1 MIPFLIALLVFAGVG
16 AGLTVWLR
24 GKGTAPQAEAPR
36 RGVEQLAQLRWRD
49 FARLVLQTM
58 HGRGYRPVIGPNDP
72 PDGIPSDG
80 SDILLERDGERALLS
95 CQYGTG
101 ATVAPQVVAAAATKA
116 SLRGASRLIVVTP
129 GRFEGGVTDIASQQQ
144 VELIDGETLWP
155 EVRPYVAHPE
165 DPVSAP
171 PAPAIPPKSLAFVW
185 IGAALAGALAFIVVK
200 GVMPDTSSPPADE
213 AAAPTAIGTATT
225 SATPAAKP
233 AATSASDERPA
244 LPGVPTD
251 TRELDQRRKEAAN
264 AVATLFGVS
273 RALWSS
279 QSTLMVYLSSE
290 NADPFN
296 DICPLLEQYP
306 ELAASRIQLQPPEG
320 SDKPVRFKQ
329 CRIY

>member
-1 MIPFLIALLVFAGVG
+1 MIPFLIALLVFVGVG

-24 GKGTAPQAEAPR
+24 GGKNAAPQSEPVR
-36 RGVEQLAQLRWRD
+36 RGAEQLAQLRWRD
-49 FARLVLQTM
+49 FARLVLQAM
-58 HGRGYRPVIGPNDP
+58 HGRGYNPVIGPEDP

-80 SDILLERDGERALLS
+80 SDILLKRADELALLS

-101 ATVAPQVVAAAATKA
+101 ATVAPQVVASAATKA
-116 SLRGASRLIVVTP
+116 SLHGASRVIVVTP
-129 GRFEGGVTDIASQQQ
+129 GRFEGDIADIVANHQ

-155 EVRPYVAHPE
+155 EVRPYVARPE
-165 DPVSAP
+165 EPVPVTSPSA
-171 PAPAIPPKSLAFVW
+171 AIPAKTQAFVW
-185 IGAALAGALAFIVVK
+185 LGAALAGTLAFVAVD
-200 GVMPDTSSPPADE
+200 GLTQSPDSLPSEAVAPQANTAPPAAQRP
-213 AAAPTAIGTATT
+213 AAAP
-225 SATPAAKP
+225 SA
-233 AATSASDERPA
+233 DERPA
-244 LPGVPTD
+244 QPGVPAD

-329 CRIY
+329 CRAY

>member
-24 GKGTAPQAEAPR
+24 GKGAAPQAEPLR
-36 RGVEQLAQLRWRD
+36 RGAEQLAQLRWRD
-49 FARLVLQTM
+49 FARLVLQAM
-58 HGRGYRPVIGPNDP
+58 HGRGYRPVIGPDDP

-80 SDILLERDGERALLS
+80 SDILLERGGERALLS

-101 ATVAPQVVAAAATKA
+101 STVAPQVVAAAATKA
-116 SLRGASRLIVVTP
+116 SLHGASRVIVVTP
-129 GRFEGGVTDIASQQQ
+129 GRFEGGVSNVVAQHQ

-165 DPVSAP
+165 DPGHVAP
-171 PAPAIPPKSLAFVW
+171 PPAAVPAKSLAFAW
-185 IGAALAGALAFIVVK
+185 LGAALAGAVAFVVLD
-200 GVMPDTSSPPADE
+200 GLMPASADNEVVAVAPQPAP
-213 AAAPTAIGTATT
+213 ATAR
-225 SATPAAKP
+225 AKP
-233 AATSASDERPA
+233 AAPAKDERPA

-251 TRELDQRRKEAAN
+251 TRTLDQRRKEAAS

-290 NADPFN
+290 NADPIN

-306 ELAASRIQLQPPEG
+306 ELAASRIQLQPPDG
-320 SDKPVRFKQ
+320 SDKPVRFTH
-329 CRIY
+329 CRAY

>member
-1 MIPFLIALLVFAGVG
+1 MIPFLIALVVFAGVG

-24 GKGTAPQAEAPR
+24 GKGGVPQAEPTR
-36 RGVEQLAQLRWRD
+36 RGAEQLAQLRWRD
-49 FARLVLQTM
+49 FARLVLQAM
-58 HGRGYRPVIGPNDP
+58 HGRGYRPVIGPDDP

-80 SDILLERDGERALLS
+80 SDILLERGGERALLS

-116 SLRGASRLIVVTP
+116 SLRGASRVIVVTP
-129 GRFEGGVTDIASQQQ
+129 GRFEGGVSDVVAQHQ

-165 DPVSAP
+165 DPVSNTPP
-171 PAPAIPPKSLAFVW
+171 PAAIAPKSLAFAW
-185 IGAALAGALAFIVVK
+185 LGAALAGGLAFVVVD
-200 GVMPDTSSPPADE
+200 GLMPATTDSGATVAAPAAASAPVAQTPKP
-213 AAAPTAIGTATT
+213 AAAPQ
-225 SATPAAKP
+225 
-233 AATSASDERPA
+233 DERPA
-244 LPGVPTD
+244 IPGVPTD

-290 NADPFN
+290 NADPIN

-306 ELAASRIQLQPPEG
+306 ELAASRIQLQPPDG
-320 SDKPVRFKQ
+320 SDKPVRFTH
-329 CRIY
+329 CRAY